1 MTPRPIRAEC
11 TDVTNVVLDGTKA
24 VMLSG
29 ESANGDYPT
38 QAVEVMFAT
47 CLQAETAIHY
57 NDVCCSTTATAP
69 SRSTDSSPG
78 VRQALPLARQH
89 RSHRDGRL
97 SASKTL
103 LLEPADEEVAASLL
117 LLFEV
122 DDTILPMVSVS
133 VDDVSDCTYT
143 ENVYA
148 IDPLIQ

>member
-1 MTPRPIRAEC
+1 MMIRKA
-11 TDVTNVVLDGTKA
+11 DLAGKPVV
-24 VMLSG
+24 
-29 ESANGDYPT
+29 
-38 QAVEVMFAT
+38 
-47 CLQAETAIHY
+47 
-57 NDVCCSTTATAP
+57 TAT
-69 SRSTDSSPG
+69 
-78 VRQALPLARQH
+78 QML
-89 RSHRDGRL
+89 L